1 MKKDRSAELEK
12 AYRDNK
18 KGFLAWAS
26 KATRSVADAE
36 DLVQE
41 AFATALA
48 DSETLIDVDD
58 MAAWLFASLRN
69 KVRDLWRRRET
80 RKRAGEVD
88 VSDEVVAEIF
98 AAAGLGPAE
107 LAVGAELGD
116 ALSAAIEALPDEQ
129 RAVIE
134 AQVIDG
140 FTFREIA
147 EMSGVSPDTLAARK
161 RYAVKRLGDSLR
173 DWFED

>member
-1 MKKDRSAELEK
+1 MQKDRNAELER
-12 AYRDNK
+12 AYRENK
-18 KGFLAWAS
+18 KGFLAWAA
-26 KATRSVADAE
+26 KATRSLADAE
-36 DLVQE
+36 DLVQD

-48 DSETLIDVDD
+48 DSEALIEVDD

-69 KVRDLWRRRET
+69 KVRDLWRRRDT
-80 RKRAGEVD
+80 RKRAGEAE
-88 VSDEVVAEIF
+88 VSDEVVAEIV
-98 AAAGLGPAE
+98 AAAGFAPAE
-107 LAVGAELGD
+107 LVEGAELMD
-116 ALSAAIEALPDEQ
+116 ALSAAIEALPAEQ

-147 EMSGVSPDTLAARK
+147 EMTGLSPDTLAARK

-173 DWFED
+173 EWFEE